1 MSKDIFELLSEDFPA
16 ECIEED
22 TDGTGWKKGKTIR
35 SIKYIHLVNRF
46 NKVLGL
52 TGWKAAFTVE
62 TETEGTH
69 RTSYGKDIPVWYV
82 GGTMVITGEEIGYNE
97 AFGGNKS
104 FDSLDSAKK
113 GAWSNGFKKC
123 AALTGNGWK
132 TYAGLLDPDNG
143 AENEPHTAK
152 TEPKKS
158 DEPAKDY
165 TEQKNAWAH
174 CKELAKRV
182 APDDPWGYVVK
193 FVQTKSPKFH
203 RDAWQTFPVA
213 KVPKVEAALS
223 EHIKKEL
230 DKAQVDENTGEVT
243 GQPIVTKDQIKK
255 LHVMYKKTFADNDD
269 ERRKYMQ
276 EITGKTSTKDL
287 TKIEAIA
294 LIDALEKYDPTG
306 SEWD

>member
-1 MSKDIFELLSEDFPA
+1 MSKEIFEQLNQDFEKSA
-16 ECIEED
+16 VKTEV
-22 TDGTGWKKGKTIR
+22 GKTGWKKGKTIHY
-35 SIKYIHLVNRF
+35 IKYAHLVRRF
-46 NKVLGL
+46 NEVLGID
-52 TGWKAAFTVE
+52 GWTAKFTVISSTTGKNHNDNTYWE
-62 TETEGTH
+62 VTGKIVIEGE
-69 RTSYGKDIPVWYV
+69 K
-82 GGTMVITGEEIGYNE
+82 IGYNE
-97 AFGGNKS
+97 AFGGLKS
-104 FDSLDSAKK
+104 FDSEATAYK
-113 GAWSNGFKKC
+113 GAWSDAFKKC
-123 AALTGNGWK
+123 AALTGCGWS
-132 TYAGLLDPDNG
+132 TYAGLLDPDSDDL
-143 AENEPHTAK
+143 NEPHTAK
-152 TEPKKS
+152 TEPKKP

-165 TEQKNAWAH
+165 AEQKSAWAR

-203 RDAWQTFPVA
+203 RDAWQTFPIS

-230 DKAQVDENTGEVT
+230 DKAQVDAETGEIKD
-243 GQPIVTKDQIKK
+243 QPVVTKDQIKK
-255 LHVMYKKTFADNDD
+255 LHVMYKKTFADSDD